1 MEPVD
6 INSKELQELKSEFND
21 LKETLNKQRIVNKE
35 LLDQIR
41 RQKTSFIGKDLAKRM
56 SMDIITIPMIIVICH
71 AVGWPIW
78 FAVAVSIWALI
89 DLIAVLVG
97 RKKFD
102 TRRKMLDGDVLT
114 VAKTVKEYKR
124 FYHLS
129 VVVGAIP
136 AVALVAFVLIR
147 IYTQSAPDENMLFP
161 TAIYIFTCVAG
172 VLYAVK
178 TYRKKMEACDNLIDV
193 KTYRKKMEACDNLID
208 SLERE

>member
-6 INSKELQELKSEFND
+6 INSKELQELKSEYND

-35 LLDQIR
+35 LLEQIR
-41 RQKTSFIGKDLAKRM
+41 KQKTTFIGKDLTKRM
-56 SMDIITIPMIIVICH
+56 SLDIITIPMIIVICH

-89 DLIAVLVG
+89 DLVAVLVG

-102 TRRKMLDGDVLT
+102 TRKMLDDDVLT
-114 VAKTVKEYKR
+114 AAKTVKEYKR

-178 TYRKKMEACDNLIDV
+178 TYRKKMEACDNLI
-193 KTYRKKMEACDNLID
+193 E
-208 SLERE
+208 SLENE

>member
-6 INSKELQELKSEFND
+6 INSKELQELKSEYND
-21 LKETLNKQRIVNKE
+21 LKETLNKQRIVNKD
-35 LLDQIR
+35 LLEQIR
-41 RQKTSFIGKDLAKRM
+41 KQKTSFIGKDLTKRM

-89 DLIAVLVG
+89 DLVAVLVG

-102 TRRKMLDGDVLT
+102 TQKMLDDDVLT
-114 VAKTVKEYKR
+114 AAKTVKEYKR

-178 TYRKKMEACDNLIDV
+178 TYRKKMEACDNLI
-193 KTYRKKMEACDNLID
+193 E
-208 SLERE
+208 SLESE

>member
-1 MEPVD
+1 MSKTMEPVD

-35 LLDQIR
+35 LLAQV
-41 RQKTSFIGKDLAKRM
+41 QKQKASFIGKDLAKRM

-71 AVGWPIW
+71 AIGWPMW
-78 FAVAVSIWALI
+78 FAAAVSIWALI
-89 DLIAVLVG
+89 DLVAVLVG

-102 TRRKMLDGDVLT
+102 AQKMLGDDVLT
-114 VAKTVKEYKR
+114 AAKTVKEYKR

-178 TYRKKMEACDNLIDV
+178 TYRKMMEACDNLI
-193 KTYRKKMEACDNLID
+193 E
-208 SLERE
+208 SLENE

>member
-21 LKETLNKQRIVNKE
+21 LKETLNKQRIVNQE
-35 LLDQIR
+35 LLEQIR
-41 RQKTSFIGKDLAKRM
+41 KQKTSFIGKDLAKRM

-71 AVGWPIW
+71 AIGWPMW
-78 FAVAVSIWALI
+78 FAAAVSIWALI
-89 DLIAVLVG
+89 DLLAVLVG

-102 TRRKMLDGDVLT
+102 TQKMLDDDVLT
-114 VAKTVKEYKR
+114 VAKTVKEYKK

-129 VVVGAIP
+129 MMIGAIP
-136 AVALVAFVLIR
+136 AVALVAFILIR

-172 VLYAVK
+172 VLFS
-178 TYRKKMEACDNLIDV
+178 V

-208 SLERE
+208 SLENKSESITA

>member
-35 LLDQIR
+35 LLEQIR
-41 RQKTSFIGKDLAKRM
+41 KQKTSFIGKDLTKRM
-56 SMDIITIPMIIVICH
+56 STDIITIPMIIVICH
-71 AVGWPIW
+71 AVGWPVW

-102 TRRKMLDGDVLT
+102 TQKMLDDDVLT
-114 VAKTVKEYKR
+114 AAKTVKEYKR

-129 VVVGAIP
+129 VVIGAIP

-178 TYRKKMEACDNLIDV
+178 TYRKKMEACDNLI
-193 KTYRKKMEACDNLID
+193 E
-208 SLERE
+208 SLENE

>member
-1 MEPVD
+1 MSKTMEPVD
-6 INSKELQELKSEFND
+6 INSKELQELKSEYND

-35 LLDQIR
+35 LLEQIR
-41 RQKTSFIGKDLAKRM
+41 KQKTSFIGKDLTKRM

-89 DLIAVLVG
+89 DLVAVLVG

-102 TRRKMLDGDVLT
+102 TRKMLDDDVLT
-114 VAKTVKEYKR
+114 AAKTVKEYKR

-147 IYTQSAPDENMLFP
+147 IYTQSAPDDNMLLP
-161 TAIYIFTCVAG
+161 TAIYIFACLAG
-172 VLYAVK
+172 ILLSVK
-178 TYRKKMEACDNLIDV
+178 TYRKKMETCDNLI
-193 KTYRKKMEACDNLID
+193 E
-208 SLERE
+208 SLENE

>member
-6 INSKELQELKSEFND
+6 INSKELQELKSEYND

-35 LLDQIR
+35 LLEQIR
-41 RQKTSFIGKDLAKRM
+41 KQKTSFIGKDLTKRM

-71 AVGWPIW
+71 AVGWPMW
-78 FAVAVSIWALI
+78 FAAAVSIWALI
-89 DLIAVLVG
+89 DLLAVLVG

-102 TRRKMLDGDVLT
+102 SRKMLDDDVLT
-114 VAKTVKEYKR
+114 AAKTVKEYKR

-129 VVVGAIP
+129 MVVGAIP

-178 TYRKKMEACDNLIDV
+178 TYRKKMEACDS
-193 KTYRKKMEACDNLID
+193 LID
-208 SLERE
+208 SLENE

>member
-6 INSKELQELKSEFND
+6 INSKELQELKSEYND

-35 LLDQIR
+35 LLEQIR
-41 RQKTSFIGKDLAKRM
+41 KQKTSFIGKDLTKRM

-102 TRRKMLDGDVLT
+102 SRKMLDDDVLT
-114 VAKTVKEYKR
+114 AAKTVKEYKR

-147 IYTQSAPDENMLFP
+147 IYTQSAPDDNMLLP
-161 TAIYIFTCVAG
+161 TAIYIFACLAG
-172 VLYAVK
+172 IL
-178 TYRKKMEACDNLIDV
+178 LSI

-208 SLERE
+208 SLESE

>member
-35 LLDQIR
+35 LLEQIR
-41 RQKTSFIGKDLAKRM
+41 KQKTSFIGKDLTKRI
-56 SMDIITIPMIIVICH
+56 SMDITTIPMIIVICH
-71 AVGWPIW
+71 AIGWPMW
-78 FAVAVSIWALI
+78 FAAAVSIWALI

-102 TRRKMLDGDVLT
+102 TQKMPDDDVLT
-114 VAKTVKEYKR
+114 VAKNVKEYKR

-129 VVVGAIP
+129 TVIGAIP

-161 TAIYIFTCVAG
+161 TAIYIFACVAG
-172 VLYAVK
+172 VLFS
-178 TYRKKMEACDNLIDV
+178 V

-208 SLERE
+208 SLENK

>member
-35 LLDQIR
+35 LLEQIR
-41 RQKTSFIGKDLAKRM
+41 KQKTSFIGKDLTKRM

-89 DLIAVLVG
+89 DLLAVLVG

-102 TRRKMLDGDVLT
+102 TQKMLGDDVLT
-114 VAKTVKEYKR
+114 AAKTVKDYKR

-129 VVVGAIP
+129 MVIGAIP
-136 AVALVAFVLIR
+136 AVALVAYVLIR
-147 IYTQSAPDENMLFP
+147 IYTQSASDENMLFP

-172 VLYAVK
+172 VLFSVK
-178 TYRKKMEACDNLIDV
+178 TYRKKMEACDSLI
-193 KTYRKKMEACDNLID
+193 E
-208 SLERE
+208 SLENE

>member
-35 LLDQIR
+35 LLEQIR
-41 RQKTSFIGKDLAKRM
+41 KQKTSFIGKDLTKRM

-71 AVGWPIW
+71 AVGWPMW
-78 FAVAVSIWALI
+78 FAAAVSIWALI
-89 DLIAVLVG
+89 DLLAVLVG

-102 TRRKMLDGDVLT
+102 TRKMLDDDVLT
-114 VAKTVKEYKR
+114 AAKTVKEYKR

-178 TYRKKMEACDNLIDV
+178 TYRKTMEACDNLI
-193 KTYRKKMEACDNLID
+193 E
-208 SLERE
+208 SLESE

>member
-6 INSKELQELKSEFND
+6 INSKELQELKSEYND

-35 LLDQIR
+35 LLEQIR
-41 RQKTSFIGKDLAKRM
+41 KQKTSFIGKDLTKRM

-102 TRRKMLDGDVLT
+102 TRKMLDDDVLT
-114 VAKTVKEYKR
+114 AAKTVKEYKR

-136 AVALVAFVLIR
+136 AVALVAFVLVR

-178 TYRKKMEACDNLIDV
+178 TYRKKMEACDNLI
-193 KTYRKKMEACDNLID
+193 E
-208 SLERE
+208 SLENE

>member
-1 MEPVD
+1 MSKTMEPVD

-35 LLDQIR
+35 LLEQIR
-41 RQKTSFIGKDLAKRM
+41 KQKTSFIGKDLAKRM

-89 DLIAVLVG
+89 DLVAVLVG

-102 TRRKMLDGDVLT
+102 TRKMLDGDVLT
-114 VAKTVKEYKR
+114 VAKIVKEYKR

-136 AVALVAFVLIR
+136 AVALVAFVLVR
-147 IYTQSAPDENMLFP
+147 IYAQSAPDDNMLLP
-161 TAIYIFTCVAG
+161 TAHYIYACLAG
-172 VLYAVK
+172 IL
-178 TYRKKMEACDNLIDV
+178 LSI

-208 SLERE
+208 SLESE

>member
-6 INSKELQELKSEFND
+6 INSKELQELKSEYND

-35 LLDQIR
+35 LLEQIR
-41 RQKTSFIGKDLAKRM
+41 KQKTSFIGKDLTKRM
-56 SMDIITIPMIIVICH
+56 SLDIITIPMIIVICH

-102 TRRKMLDGDVLT
+102 TRKMLDDDVLT
-114 VAKTVKEYKR
+114 AAKTVKEYKR

-172 VLYAVK
+172 VLLSVK
-178 TYRKKMEACDNLIDV
+178 TYRKKMEACDS
-193 KTYRKKMEACDNLID
+193 LID
-208 SLERE
+208 SLESE

>member
-1 MEPVD
+1 MSKTMEPVD

-35 LLDQIR
+35 LLAQIR
-41 RQKTSFIGKDLAKRM
+41 KQKTSFIGKDLTKRM

-102 TRRKMLDGDVLT
+102 TRKMLDDDVLT
-114 VAKTVKEYKR
+114 AAKTVKEYKR

-178 TYRKKMEACDNLIDV
+178 TYRKKMEACDNLI
-193 KTYRKKMEACDNLID
+193 E
-208 SLERE
+208 SLESE

>member
-1 MEPVD
+1 MSKTMEPVD
-6 INSKELQELKSEFND
+6 INSKELQELKSEFNE

-35 LLDQIR
+35 LLEQIR
-41 RQKTSFIGKDLAKRM
+41 KQKTSFIGKDLTKRM

-89 DLIAVLVG
+89 DLVAVLVG
-97 RKKFD
+97 RKRFD
-102 TRRKMLDGDVLT
+102 TQKMLDGDVLT

-129 VVVGAIP
+129 MVIGAIP

-172 VLYAVK
+172 VLFS
-178 TYRKKMEACDNLIDV
+178 V

-208 SLERE
+208 SLENE

>member
-35 LLDQIR
+35 LLAQV
-41 RQKTSFIGKDLAKRM
+41 QKQKASFIGKDLAKRM

-71 AVGWPIW
+71 AIGWPMW
-78 FAVAVSIWALI
+78 FAAAVSIWALI
-89 DLIAVLVG
+89 DLLAVLVG
-97 RKKFD
+97 RKRFD
-102 TRRKMLDGDVLT
+102 TQKMLDDDVLT
-114 VAKTVKEYKR
+114 VAKTVKEYKK

-129 VVVGAIP
+129 MMIGAIP
-136 AVALVAFVLIR
+136 AIALVAFILIR

-161 TAIYIFTCVAG
+161 TVIYIFTCVAG
-172 VLYAVK
+172 VLFS
-178 TYRKKMEACDNLIDV
+178 V

-208 SLERE
+208 SLENKSESITA

>member
-35 LLDQIR
+35 LLEQIR
-41 RQKTSFIGKDLAKRM
+41 KQKTSFIGKDLTKRM
-56 SMDIITIPMIIVICH
+56 SLDIITIPMIIVICH
-71 AVGWPIW
+71 AVGWPMW
-78 FAVAVSIWALI
+78 FAAAVSIWALI
-89 DLIAVLVG
+89 DLLAVLVG

-102 TRRKMLDGDVLT
+102 TRKMLDDDVLT

-178 TYRKKMEACDNLIDV
+178 TYRKTMEACDNLI
-193 KTYRKKMEACDNLID
+193 E
-208 SLERE
+208 SLESE

>member
-35 LLDQIR
+35 LLAQVQK
-41 RQKTSFIGKDLAKRM
+41 QKTSFIGKDLAKRM

-71 AVGWPIW
+71 AIGWPMW
-78 FAVAVSIWALI
+78 FAAAVSIWALI
-89 DLIAVLVG
+89 DLLAVLVE
-97 RKKFD
+97 RKRFD
-102 TRRKMLDGDVLT
+102 TQKMLDDDVLT
-114 VAKTVKEYKR
+114 VAKTVKEYKK

-129 VVVGAIP
+129 MVIGAIP
-136 AVALVAFVLIR
+136 AIALVAFILIR

-172 VLYAVK
+172 VLFS
-178 TYRKKMEACDNLIDV
+178 V

-208 SLERE
+208 SLENE

>member
-21 LKETLNKQRIVNKE
+21 LKETLNKQRIINQKHLE
-35 LLDQIR
+35 QIMK
-41 RQKTSFIGKDLAKRM
+41 QKSTFIGKDLTKRM
-56 SMDIITIPMIIVICH
+56 SLDIITIPMIIVICH

-89 DLIAVLVG
+89 DLVAVLVG

-102 TRRKMLDGDVLT
+102 TRKMLDDDVLT
-114 VAKTVKEYKR
+114 AAKTVKEYKR

-161 TAIYIFTCVAG
+161 TAIYIFTCLAG

-178 TYRKKMEACDNLIDV
+178 TYRKKMEACDNLI
-193 KTYRKKMEACDNLID
+193 E
-208 SLERE
+208 SLESE

>member
-1 MEPVD
+1 MSKTMEPVD
-6 INSKELQELKSEFND
+6 INSKELQELKSEFNE

-35 LLDQIR
+35 LLAQV
-41 RQKTSFIGKDLAKRM
+41 QKQKASFIGKDLAKRM

-71 AVGWPIW
+71 TIGWPMW
-78 FAVAVSIWALI
+78 FAAAVSLWALI

-102 TRRKMLDGDVLT
+102 TQKMLDDDVLT
-114 VAKTVKEYKR
+114 VAKTVKEYKK

-129 VVVGAIP
+129 VVIGAIP
-136 AVALVAFVLIR
+136 AVALVAFILIR

-178 TYRKKMEACDNLIDV
+178 TYRKKMEACDNLI
-193 KTYRKKMEACDNLID
+193 E
-208 SLERE
+208 SLENE

>member
-21 LKETLNKQRIVNKE
+21 LKETLNKQRIVNQE
-35 LLDQIR
+35 LLEQIR
-41 RQKTSFIGKDLAKRM
+41 KQKTSFIGKDLTKRM

-89 DLIAVLVG
+89 DLVAVLAG

-102 TRRKMLDGDVLT
+102 TRKMLDDDVLT
-114 VAKTVKEYKR
+114 AAKTVKEYKR

-178 TYRKKMEACDNLIDV
+178 TYRKKMEACDNLID
-193 KTYRKKMEACDNLID
+193 

>member
-1 MEPVD
+1 MSKTMEPVD

-35 LLDQIR
+35 LLAQVQK
-41 RQKTSFIGKDLAKRM
+41 QKTSFIGKDLTKRM

-89 DLIAVLVG
+89 DLVAVLVG
-97 RKKFD
+97 RKRFD
-102 TRRKMLDGDVLT
+102 TQKMLDGDVLT
-114 VAKTVKEYKR
+114 VAKTVKEYKK

-129 VVVGAIP
+129 MMIGAIP
-136 AVALVAFVLIR
+136 AVALVAFILIR

-172 VLYAVK
+172 VLFS
-178 TYRKKMEACDNLIDV
+178 V

-208 SLERE
+208 SLENE

>member
-35 LLDQIR
+35 LLAQV
-41 RQKTSFIGKDLAKRM
+41 QKQKASFIGKDLAKRM
-56 SMDIITIPMIIVICH
+56 SMDIITIPMIIIICH
-71 AVGWPIW
+71 AIGWPMW
-78 FAVAVSIWALI
+78 FAAAVSIWALI

-102 TRRKMLDGDVLT
+102 TQKMLDDDVLT
-114 VAKTVKEYKR
+114 VAKTVKEYKK

-129 VVVGAIP
+129 MVIGAIP
-136 AVALVAFVLIR
+136 AVTLVAFIFIR
-147 IYTQSAPDENMLFP
+147 IYAQSAPDENMLFP

-178 TYRKKMEACDNLIDV
+178 TYRKKMEACDNLI
-193 KTYRKKMEACDNLID
+193 E
-208 SLERE
+208 SLENE

>member
-35 LLDQIR
+35 LLAQVQK
-41 RQKTSFIGKDLAKRM
+41 QKTSFIGKDLARRM

-71 AVGWPIW
+71 AIGWPMW
-78 FAVAVSIWALI
+78 FAAAVSIWALI
-89 DLIAVLVG
+89 DLLAVLVG
-97 RKKFD
+97 RKRFD
-102 TRRKMLDGDVLT
+102 TQKMLDDDVLT
-114 VAKTVKEYKR
+114 VAKTVKEYKK

-129 VVVGAIP
+129 MMIGAIP
-136 AVALVAFVLIR
+136 AVALVAFILIR

-172 VLYAVK
+172 VLFS
-178 TYRKKMEACDNLIDV
+178 V

-208 SLERE
+208 SLENKSESITA

>member
-1 MEPVD
+1 MSKTMEPVD

-35 LLDQIR
+35 LLAQVQK
-41 RQKTSFIGKDLAKRM
+41 QKTSFIGKDLAKRM

-71 AVGWPIW
+71 AIGWPMW
-78 FAVAVSIWALI
+78 FAAAVSIWALI
-89 DLIAVLVG
+89 DLLAVLVG
-97 RKKFD
+97 RKRFD
-102 TRRKMLDGDVLT
+102 TQKMLDDDVLT
-114 VAKTVKEYKR
+114 VAKTVKEYKK

-129 VVVGAIP
+129 MMIGAIP
-136 AVALVAFVLIR
+136 AIAMVAFILIR

-178 TYRKKMEACDNLIDV
+178 TYRKKMEACDS
-193 KTYRKKMEACDNLID
+193 LID

>member
-35 LLDQIR
+35 LLEQIR
-41 RQKTSFIGKDLAKRM
+41 KQKTSFIGKDLTKRM
-56 SMDIITIPMIIVICH
+56 SLDIITIPMIIVICH

-102 TRRKMLDGDVLT
+102 TRKMLDDDVLT
-114 VAKTVKEYKR
+114 AAKTVKEYKR

-161 TAIYIFTCVAG
+161 TAIYIFICVAG

-178 TYRKKMEACDNLIDV
+178 TYRKKMEACDNLID
-193 KTYRKKMEACDNLID
+193 

>member
-35 LLDQIR
+35 ILAQVQK
-41 RQKTSFIGKDLAKRM
+41 QKTSFIGKDLAKRM

-71 AVGWPIW
+71 AIGWPMW
-78 FAVAVSIWALI
+78 FAAAVSIWALI
-89 DLIAVLVG
+89 DLLAVLVG
-97 RKKFD
+97 RKRFD
-102 TRRKMLDGDVLT
+102 TQKMLDDDVLT
-114 VAKTVKEYKR
+114 VAKTVKEYKK

-129 VVVGAIP
+129 MMIGAIP
-136 AVALVAFVLIR
+136 AIALVAFILIR

-172 VLYAVK
+172 VLFS
-178 TYRKKMEACDNLIDV
+178 V

>member
-1 MEPVD
+1 MSKTMEPVD

-35 LLDQIR
+35 LLEQIR
-41 RQKTSFIGKDLAKRM
+41 KQKTSFIGKDLTKRM
-56 SMDIITIPMIIVICH
+56 SLDIITIPMIIVICH

-102 TRRKMLDGDVLT
+102 TRKMLDDDVLT
-114 VAKTVKEYKR
+114 AAKTVKEYKR

-178 TYRKKMEACDNLIDV
+178 TYRKKMEACDNLI
-193 KTYRKKMEACDNLID
+193 E
-208 SLERE
+208 SLENE

>member
-35 LLDQIR
+35 LLEQIR
-41 RQKTSFIGKDLAKRM
+41 KQKTSFIGKDLTKRM
-56 SMDIITIPMIIVICH
+56 SLDIITIPMIIVICH

-102 TRRKMLDGDVLT
+102 TRKMLDDDVLT
-114 VAKTVKEYKR
+114 AAKTVKEYKR

-178 TYRKKMEACDNLIDV
+178 TYRKKMEACDNLID
-193 KTYRKKMEACDNLID
+193 

>member
-35 LLDQIR
+35 LLEQIR
-41 RQKTSFIGKDLAKRM
+41 KQKTSFIGKDLTKRM

-89 DLIAVLVG
+89 DLVAVLVG

-102 TRRKMLDGDVLT
+102 TRKMLDGDVLT

-178 TYRKKMEACDNLIDV
+178 TYRKKMEACDNLI
-193 KTYRKKMEACDNLID
+193 ESLD
-208 SLERE
+208 SE

>member
-6 INSKELQELKSEFND
+6 INSKELQELKSEYND
-21 LKETLNKQRIVNKE
+21 LKETLNKQRIINKE
-35 LLDQIR
+35 LLEQIR
-41 RQKTSFIGKDLAKRM
+41 KQKTSFIGKDLTKRM

-71 AVGWPIW
+71 AVGWPMW
-78 FAVAVSIWALI
+78 FAAAVSIWALI
-89 DLIAVLVG
+89 DLLAVLAG

-102 TRRKMLDGDVLT
+102 TQKMLDDDVLT
-114 VAKTVKEYKR
+114 VAKTVKEYKK

-129 VVVGAIP
+129 MVVGAIP

-178 TYRKKMEACDNLIDV
+178 TYRKKMEACDNLID
-193 KTYRKKMEACDNLID
+193 
-208 SLERE
+208 SLESE

>member
-6 INSKELQELKSEFND
+6 INSKELQELKSEYND

-35 LLDQIR
+35 LLEQIR
-41 RQKTSFIGKDLAKRM
+41 KQKTSFIGKDLTKRM
-56 SMDIITIPMIIVICH
+56 SLDIITIPMIIVICH

-97 RKKFD
+97 REKFD
-102 TRRKMLDGDVLT
+102 AQKMLDDDVLT

-129 VVVGAIP
+129 MVVGAIP

-147 IYTQSAPDENMLFP
+147 IYTQSASDDNMLLP
-161 TAIYIFTCVAG
+161 TAIYIFACLAG
-172 VLYAVK
+172 ILLTVK
-178 TYRKKMEACDNLIDV
+178 TYRKKMEACDNLI
-193 KTYRKKMEACDNLID
+193 AGL
-208 SLERE
+208 